1 MPVVDTVKE
10 SDTEQAKEM
19 AKALYIAAQIIES
32 FAETNDEM
40 EGEDVADAATHDEV
54 AEDMETA
61 MDVCKQLSAAITIE
75 VMRDGGTVEAAD
87 VEEADGLA
95 VDDGLDDADGR
106 GFY

>member
-1 MPVVDTVKE
+1 
-10 SDTEQAKEM
+10 M

-40 EGEDVADAATHDEV
+40 ADGGSDVADEATHDEV

-75 VMRDGGTVEAAD
+75 VMKEDGAVEADD
-87 VEEADGLA
+87 VEDT
-95 VDDGLDDADGR
+95 DGLDVEVDGGLGGSGDR
-106 GFY
+106 YIH